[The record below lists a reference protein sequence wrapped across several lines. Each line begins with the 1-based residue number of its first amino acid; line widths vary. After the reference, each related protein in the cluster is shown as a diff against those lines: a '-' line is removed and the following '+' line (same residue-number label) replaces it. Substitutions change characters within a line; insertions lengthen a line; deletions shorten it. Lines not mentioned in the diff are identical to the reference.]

1 MCPDTHHTALHLRY
15 PCSLYKASPFH
26 SVAQLHKE
34 TSRGIMADKGQN
46 INLQRGVVLI
56 MPLYPSN
63 TTHTADKAKEVCTNE
78 GESAEILFHLDP

>member
-1 MCPDTHHTALHLRY
+1 
-15 PCSLYKASPFH
+15 
-26 SVAQLHKE
+26 
-34 TSRGIMADKGQN
+34 MADKGQN